1 MIQAPHLCDKPLV
14 TNDLAE
20 MQKPRPDSP
29 FRILGRRDNVICSGG
44 IKMQMETIEEK
55 LRPAMNGIPFMITKA
70 KDKKFGEV
78 VVLMLEPSTVALPN
92 EEELFAA
99 LTKYERPKRIVRV
112 ERLPLTETG
121 KPARAVAARL
131 AEGELQR

>member
-1 MIQAPHLCDKPLV
+1 
-14 TNDLAE
+14 
-20 MQKPRPDSP
+20 
-29 FRILGRRDNVICSGG
+29 
-44 IKMQMETIEEK
+44 MQMETIEEK

-78 VVLMLEPSTVALPN
+78 VVLMVETSAVALPN

-112 ERLPLTETG
+112 DHLPLTETG